1 MAQRLLRVL
10 RLVSRHDR
18 RALKDEAERNPD
30 GLARWAHAT
39 ESWMHGEI
47 AAARRSAEIELQA
60 RPDDFDLIRICLDY
74 HIRAR
79 DSAQIYAYA
88 KRLLAA
94 KNPAALLRLIYAAE
108 STILWPL
115 WLLGYKGG
123 RGLKKGADN
132 CDKWVAW
139 SQDYVAKHSAQITST
154 ESADVIPFAQRA
166 IAVSARTLA
175 RHAWMT
181 ASIDVSIDRNH
192 ILATG
197 ALKNIIGSSKQT
209 FILEGKSHDA
219 VLKWG
224 RRSFRSIPYTLE
236 IDGSLVETSRVHVHV
251 WWARYWPLA
260 AGLAIGALVRVLQR

>member
-1 MAQRLLRVL
+1 MAGSLLRVI
-10 RLVSRHDR
+10 RSVVRHDR
-18 RALKDEAERNPD
+18 RALKEEAERNPD

-47 AAARRSAEIELQA
+47 AAARRSAEIDLQT

-94 KNPAALLRLIYAAE
+94 NNPAAVLRCIYAVE
-108 STILWPL
+108 SVILWPL
-115 WLLGYKGG
+115 WFLGYKGG
-123 RGLKKGADN
+123 RAVKKGADN
-132 CDKWVAW
+132 CDRWVAW
-139 SQDYVAKHSAQITST
+139 ARDYVAKHSAQLTSA
-154 ESADVIPFAQRA
+154 ESADANPFAHRA
-166 IAVSARTLA
+166 IAITARTLA

-181 ASIDVSIDRNH
+181 ASIDVSVAEIH

-197 ALKNIIGSSKQT
+197 ALTSIIGSYKQT
-209 FILEGKSHDA
+209 FIYEGKSHDA

-224 RRSFRSIPYTLE
+224 RRSFRSIPCTLE
-236 IDGSLVETSRVHVHV
+236 IDGSLVKTSRVHVSN

-260 AGLAIGALVRVLQR
+260 AGLALGAVAHVLQL

>member
-1 MAQRLLRVL
+1 MAGSLLRVI
-10 RLVSRHDR
+10 RSVARHDR
-18 RALKDEAERNPD
+18 RALKEEAERNPD

-47 AAARRSAEIELQA
+47 AAARRSAEIDLQT

-79 DSAQIYAYA
+79 DSAQIHAYA

-94 KNPAALLRLIYAAE
+94 TNPAAVLRCIYAVE
-108 STILWPL
+108 SMILWPL

-123 RGLKKGADN
+123 RGVKKGADN
-132 CDKWVAW
+132 CDRWVAW
-139 SQDYVAKHSAQITST
+139 ARGYVAKHSAQFAST
-154 ESADVIPFAQRA
+154 ESKDGIPFACPA
-166 IAVSARTLA
+166 IAITARTLP

-181 ASIDVSIDRNH
+181 AAIDVSVAGNH
-192 ILATG
+192 ILTTG
-197 ALKNIIGSSKQT
+197 ALTSIIGSSKQT
-209 FILEGKSHDA
+209 FIYEGKSHDA

-224 RRSFRSIPYTLE
+224 SRSFSSISYTLE
-236 IDGSLVETSRVHVHV
+236 IDGFIVETSRVHVSN

-260 AGLAIGALVRVLQR
+260 AGLAIGALAYVLQR

>member
-1 MAQRLLRVL
+1 MAKSLLRVL
-10 RLVSRHDR
+10 RSIVRHDR
-18 RALKDEAERNPD
+18 RALKEEAERNPD

-47 AAARRSAEIELQA
+47 AAARRSAEIDLQS

-88 KRLLAA
+88 KRLLVAN
-94 KNPAALLRLIYAAE
+94 NPAAMLRCIYAAE
-108 STILWPL
+108 SMVLWPL

-123 RGLKKGADN
+123 RGVKKGADN
-132 CDKWVAW
+132 CDRWVAW
-139 SQDYVAKHSAQITST
+139 ATDYVVKHSTQFAST
-154 ESADVIPFAQRA
+154 ESAHAFHFADRA
-166 IAVSARTLA
+166 IAITARTLA

-181 ASIDVSIDRNH
+181 ASIDVSLAGTR
-192 ILATG
+192 ILTTD
-197 ALKNIIGSSKQT
+197 ALTKTIGSYKKT
-209 FILEGKSHDA
+209 FIYEGKSHDA

-224 RRSFRSIPYTLE
+224 SRSFRSIPYTLE
-236 IDGSLVETSRVHVHV
+236 IDGSVVETSRARVSN

-260 AGLAIGALVRVLQR
+260 VGLAIGAIAYVLQR